1 VAGVVVGTV
10 VGGATV
16 AAIDESESTTTTT
29 TTTTTYGPPTSELP
43 CEPNIMNS
51 NGVTY
56 YLCGGQFYVQAYGDG
71 GLMYMPVD
79 PPR

>member
-1 VAGVVVGTV
+1 V

-16 AAIDESESTTTTT
+16 AAMDESEYSTTTT
-29 TTTTTYGPPTSELP
+29 TTTTTYGSPTAELP

>member
-1 VAGVVVGTV
+1 VVGTV
-10 VGGATV
+10 VGGSIV
-16 AAIDESESTTTTT
+16 AIADESEETTTTT
-29 TTTTTYGPPTSELP
+29 TTTATTSTGTPTAALP

-71 GLMYMPVD
+71 GLVYVPVS